1 MNRFLD
7 CLAVLK
13 YALDRKD
20 SCALNLEYYQRVESF
35 FIFLP
40 IYWWSPVLKTTCFR
54 SVCFETEIGN
64 KPRNVFLH

>member
-13 YALDRKD
+13 YALDRQD
-20 SCALNLEYYQRVESF
+20 SCALNLEYYQQVESF
-35 FIFLP
+35 YILTYLLVITSIKNNMFQ
-40 IYWWSPVLKTTCFR
+40 